1 MFSETN
7 KWVAVIS
14 LLYAG
19 ATGSISYLISFSLN
33 YGELLRDLLFLSIF
47 SAIGQIFVYRMVKEF
62 KQHIVPFVIT
72 TRKIFTVVI
81 SIFVY
86 KHETSG
92 MQVVGIAIVFIS
104 AIYEYCA

>member
-1 MFSETN
+1 MFEHTN
-7 KWVAVIS
+7 KWVTLIS

-19 ATGSISYLISFSLN
+19 ATGSITYLVRFAWD
-33 YGELLRDLLFLSIF
+33 YPEFVKDLAMLSIL
-47 SAIGQIFVYRMVKEF
+47 SGVGQIFVYRMVKEF

-81 SIFVY
+81 SIVVY

-92 MQVVGIAIVFIS
+92 MQVVGIGIVFFS